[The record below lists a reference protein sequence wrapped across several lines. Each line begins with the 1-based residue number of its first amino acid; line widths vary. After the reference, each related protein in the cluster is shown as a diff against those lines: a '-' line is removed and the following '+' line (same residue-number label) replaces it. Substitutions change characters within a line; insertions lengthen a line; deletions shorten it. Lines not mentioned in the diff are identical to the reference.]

1 MGAAMLLARL
11 NSDWSFGSATRSAP
25 TGDLEPQPEPEAVLA

>member
-1 MGAAMLLARL
+1 MLLARL

-25 TGDLEPQPEPEAVLA
+25 TGDLEPQPEAEAAPA